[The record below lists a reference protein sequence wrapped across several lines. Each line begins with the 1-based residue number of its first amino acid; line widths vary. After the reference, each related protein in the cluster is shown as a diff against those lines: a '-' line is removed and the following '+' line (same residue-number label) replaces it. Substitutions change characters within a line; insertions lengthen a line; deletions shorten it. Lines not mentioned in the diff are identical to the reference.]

1 MRLAA
6 SRIDLTWGAKVEAL
20 PKMDDLNVEGRKV
33 FVRVDMNVPVEKGDG
48 PEPVIMDAT
57 KIEQAS
63 ATLRELLER
72 GAAVVVGTHQ
82 GRPGSPDFISTE
94 AHARILSQVLEM
106 DVQWA
111 DSVVG
116 SAARERIM
124 NLKPGEL
131 LVLENLRFHSE
142 ENLEDDPGKLARTHM
157 VRRLAP
163 LFDAYV
169 NDAFQA
175 AHRSQPSLVAFPLLL
190 PSAAGRLLTT
200 MLRELAEIHKVQG
213 RRVFALGGAKL
224 EDKIRVLDASLRSG
238 LVDLVLT
245 GGLLG
250 VLMAEAAG
258 NRIPSSAASYKRK
271 EILLPAAKRL
281 LTEFQDKILY
291 PVDFVVWDPNTD
303 EVSHAPVYN
312 VPEGRV
318 IVDVG
323 SGTTE
328 IYADAVA
335 NSDIVVANGPFGM
348 FEDPRFRKG
357 TLDFVKSCSKAKR
370 EVVFCGGHLSVAAK
384 MVGLEEGR
392 IYTAGGAILY
402 ALSGLPLPAV
412 DVLLGRR

>member
-1 MRLAA
+1 MKLTATRV
-6 SRIDLTWGAKVEAL
+6 DLTWGAKLEAL
-20 PKMDDLNVEGRKV
+20 PKVDELDIRGKRV
-33 FVRVDMNVPVEKGDG
+33 FVRVDMNVPVEKGEG
-48 PEPVIMDAT
+48 PEPVIMDAA
-57 KIEQAS
+57 KIEQA
-63 ATLRELLER
+63 AETLRELLDG

-94 AHARILSQVLEM
+94 VHARILSGVLGEE
-106 DVQWA
+106 VHWV

-116 SAARERIM
+116 SAAREGIRD
-124 NLKPGEL
+124 LKPGEL
-131 LVLENLRFHSE
+131 LMLENLRFHSE
-142 ENLEDDPGKLARTHM
+142 ENLEDDPEALTRTHM

-190 PSAAGRLLTT
+190 PSAAGRLLTA
-200 MLRELAEIHKVQG
+200 MLGELAEIHRVQG
-213 RRVFALGGAKL
+213 KRVFALGGAKL
-224 EDKIRVLDASLRSG
+224 EDKIRVLDASLRRG

-258 NRIPSSAASYKRK
+258 HPIPDSAASYKRR

-281 LTEFQDKILY
+281 LTEFKDKILY
-291 PVDFVVWDPNTD
+291 PVDFVVLDPETD
-303 EVSHAPVYN
+303 EISHAPVYA

-323 SGTTE
+323 PGTTG

-335 NSDIVVANGPFGM
+335 DSDIVVANGPFGM
-348 FEDPRFRKG
+348 FEDPRFRRG
-357 TLDFVKSCSKAKR
+357 TLDFVRSCSRVRR

-412 DVLLGRR
+412 DVLLRR

>member
-1 MRLAA
+1 LRLAA
-6 SRIDLTWGAKVEAL
+6 TRINLTWGAKVEAL
-20 PKMDDLNVEGRKV
+20 PKIEDLNVRGRKV

-57 KIEQAS
+57 KIEQAA
-63 ATLRELLER
+63 ATLRELLDN

-94 AHARILSQVLEM
+94 AHAKILSQILEM
-106 DVQWA
+106 DVQWT

-116 SAARERIM
+116 SAAREKIRD
-124 NLKPGEL
+124 LEPGEL
-131 LVLENLRFHSE
+131 LMLENLRFHSE
-142 ENLEDDPGKLARTHM
+142 ENLEDEPEKLVRTHM
-157 VRRLAP
+157 IRRLAP

-169 NDAFQA
+169 DDAFQA

-190 PSAAGRLLTT
+190 PSAAGKLLVT

-224 EDKIRVLDASLRSG
+224 EDKIRVLDASLRGG
-238 LVDLVLT
+238 LVDLVIT

-258 NRIPSSAASYKRK
+258 NKIPSTAATYKRR

-291 PVDFVVWDPNTD
+291 PVDFVVWDPDTD
-303 EVSHAPVYN
+303 EISHAPVYN
-312 VPEGRV
+312 VPEGKV

-323 SGTTE
+323 PGTTG

-335 NSDIVVANGPFGM
+335 DSDIVVANGPFGM

-357 TLDFVKSCSKAKR
+357 TLDFVRSCSRAKK

-412 DVLLGRR
+412 DVLLRR